1 MTDIVSS
8 AIPTTRNGPF
18 RFRRPA
24 RSALLPAPDFIF
36 RRRSASTAYLK
47 AGILNAALHDIT
59 NIDDG
64 CNPYLSE

>member
-1 MTDIVSS
+1 M
-8 AIPTTRNGPF
+8 GPSGSGA
-18 RFRRPA
+18 RLGRRYFRRK
-24 RSALLPAPDFIF
+24 
-36 RRRSASTAYLK
+36 SASTAYLK